1 MIPRAPTP
9 TLLPYTTLFRS
20 YTRNQNWVC
29 GETPLQQG
37 VRDMGQVSGVES
49 NDSYTVVIF
58 RGSTAKPLRFSF
70 PRKFVRKILILAAI
84 VLAADILV
92 ISHYVVR
99 TGEVWE
105 LSAFRSEALSA
116 RQQTAAF
123 STAVD
128 DLKKRL
134 TSMKEVN
141 QRLRVMLGIEMPK
154 TGDQLNG
161 RGGEETPLPEGST
174 VNSPDKLIR
183 GGAVLQPASAVDG
196 LIELNTS
203 KSTDLDEQELVAAV
217 RDGIVWLAKEAD
229 VQEQTLQELALAAEQ
244 KSSRWAA
251 TPSIWPVKG
260 WVTSGFG
267 PRVSPFTEKPAWHDG
282 LDIGAAANAPVQ
294 APAQGRVTSVG
305 FDSKL
310 GNTVKLDHGFGIET
324 LYGHLAK
331 ALVKE
336 GQRVK
341 RGDVVGLVGS
351 TGLATG
357 PHLHYMVKVNG
368 QTFDPTKYILD

>member
-1 MIPRAPTP
+1 M
-9 TLLPYTTLFRS
+9 
-20 YTRNQNWVC
+20 
-29 GETPLQQG
+29 QQG
-37 VRDMGQVSGVES
+37 VKDMGQVNGTES
-49 NDSYTVVIF
+49 NDAYTVVIF
-58 RGSTAKPLRFSF
+58 RGSSAEPLRFSF
-70 PRKFVRKILILAAI
+70 PRKLVRNLLVVFAFLFVADLL
-84 VLAADILV
+84 VL
-92 ISHYVVR
+92 SHYVIR

-105 LSAFRSEALSA
+105 LSAFRAEAMSA
-116 RQQTAAF
+116 REQTAAF
-123 STAVD
+123 ATAID

-134 TSMKEVN
+134 SSIKEVN
-141 QRLRVMLGIEMPK
+141 QRLRVMLGIEVPK
-154 TGDQLNG
+154 TGDLVNG

-174 VNSPDKLIR
+174 FIQSEKVQSGEP
-183 GGAVLQPASAVDG
+183 GGQQASAAEG
-196 LIELNTS
+196 IQGTS
-203 KSTDLDEQELVAAV
+203 HGEHSKASLGDSVRDERELVSAV
-217 RDGIVWLAKEAD
+217 KEGIAWLLKEAEI
-229 VQEQTLQELALAAEQ
+229 QEQTLQELTLAAEQ

-282 LDIGAAANAPVQ
+282 LDIGAAVNAPVQ
-294 APAQGRVTSVG
+294 APAHGRVTTVG
-305 FDSKL
+305 FDPKL
-310 GNTVKLDHGFGIET
+310 GNIVKVDHGFGIET

-368 QTFDPTKYILD
+368 QTLDPTKFILD

>member
-1 MIPRAPTP
+1 
-9 TLLPYTTLFRS
+9 
-20 YTRNQNWVC
+20 
-29 GETPLQQG
+29 
-37 VRDMGQVSGVES
+37 MGQTAGAENS
-49 NDSYTVVIF
+49 DSYTVVIF

-70 PRKFVRKILILAAI
+70 PRKFVRKLLIVCGIFIIADLF
-84 VLAADILV
+84 VL
-92 ISHYVVR
+92 SHYVIR

-105 LSAFRSEALSA
+105 LSAFRSEAMSA

-123 STAVD
+123 SNAID

-134 TSMKEVN
+134 SGMKEVN
-141 QRLRVMLGIEMPK
+141 QRLRVMLGIETPK
-154 TGDQLNG
+154 TGDTVNG
-161 RGGEETPLPEGST
+161 RGGEDGPLPDGNVMAPSSPLESDANLHQPSDADKNGSLNQT
-174 VNSPDKLIR
+174 RNVVDQSELDEHELL
-183 GGAVLQPASAVDG
+183 AVVKQGIDWLSREASAQEQA
-196 LIELNTS
+196 L
-203 KSTDLDEQELVAAV
+203 QELV
-217 RDGIVWLAKEAD
+217 
-229 VQEQTLQELALAAEQ
+229 LAAEQ

-294 APAQGRVTSVG
+294 APAQGRVTTVA

-310 GNTVKLDHGFGIET
+310 GNLVRLDHGFGIET
-324 LYGHLAK
+324 VYGHLAK

>member
-1 MIPRAPTP
+1 
-9 TLLPYTTLFRS
+9 
-20 YTRNQNWVC
+20 
-29 GETPLQQG
+29 
-37 VRDMGQVSGVES
+37 MGQMNGAE
-49 NDSYTVVIF
+49 DSDAYTVVIF

-70 PRKFVRKILILAAI
+70 SRKLVSKLLIVGAIFVL
-84 VLAADILV
+84 VDILV
-92 ISHYVVR
+92 ISHYVIR

-105 LSAFRSEALSA
+105 LSAFRAEAMSA
-116 RQQTAAF
+116 REQTGAF
-123 STAVD
+123 SSAVD

-141 QRLRVMLGIEMPK
+141 QRLRVMLGIEAPK
-154 TGDQLNG
+154 SGDMVNG
-161 RGGEETPLPEGST
+161 RGGVDVPLPDGNTLPTSEKTPKDAAGAQHFGSVET
-174 VNSPDKLIR
+174 SQSDLT
-183 GGAVLQPASAVDG
+183 GQTSSSAG
-196 LIELNTS
+196 SNGPT
-203 KSTDLDEQELVAAV
+203 EQEMITSIQ
-217 RDGIVWLAKEAD
+217 DGIDWLSKEAAI
-229 VQEQTLQELALAAEQ
+229 QEQSLKELSLAAEQ

-294 APAQGRVTSVG
+294 APAQGRVTAVG
-305 FDSKL
+305 FDPKL
-310 GNTVKLDHGFGIET
+310 GNVVKVDHGFGIET

-341 RGDVVGLVGS
+341 RGEVVGLVGS

-357 PHLHYMVKVNG
+357 PHLHYMVKVHG
-368 QTFDPTKYILD
+368 QALDPVKYILE

>member
-1 MIPRAPTP
+1 
-9 TLLPYTTLFRS
+9 
-20 YTRNQNWVC
+20 
-29 GETPLQQG
+29 
-37 VRDMGQVSGVES
+37 MGQVHSVES

-70 PRKFVRKILILAAI
+70 PRKFVRKMLIVGAIL
-84 VLAADILV
+84 LAADILV

-105 LSAFRSEALSA
+105 LSAFRAEALSA
-116 RQQTAAF
+116 RQQTTAF

-134 TSMKEVN
+134 MSMKEVN
-141 QRLRVMLGIEMPK
+141 QRLRVMLGIETPK
-154 TGDQLNG
+154 SGDQLNG
-161 RGGEETPLPEGST
+161 RGGEETPLPEGTTIYS
-174 VNSPDKLIR
+174 VDKPAR
-183 GGAVLQPASAVDG
+183 GGSELQSSAIAGPSDLAVTGSKEVDQ
-196 LIELNTS
+196 
-203 KSTDLDEQELVAAV
+203 QELVAAV
-217 RDGIVWLAKEAD
+217 KEGIVWLAKEAD
-229 VQEQTLQELALAAEQ
+229 VQEQTLQELSLAAEQ

-310 GNTVKLDHGFGIET
+310 GNVVKLDHGFGIET

-351 TGLATG
+351 SGLATG

>member
-1 MIPRAPTP
+1 
-9 TLLPYTTLFRS
+9 
-20 YTRNQNWVC
+20 
-29 GETPLQQG
+29 
-37 VRDMGQVSGVES
+37 MGQVTGTENS
-49 NDSYTVVIF
+49 DAYTVVIF

-70 PRKFVRKILILAAI
+70 PRKFVRKLLIVCGIFIIADLL
-84 VLAADILV
+84 VL
-92 ISHYVVR
+92 SHYVIR

-105 LSAFRSEALSA
+105 LSAFRSEAMSA
-116 RQQTAAF
+116 RQQTVAF
-123 STAVD
+123 STAID

-141 QRLRVMLGIEMPK
+141 QRLRVMLGIETPK
-154 TGDQLNG
+154 TGDLVNG
-161 RGGEETPLPEGST
+161 RGGEDGPIPEG
-174 VNSPDKLIR
+174 NLI
-183 GGAVLQPASAVDG
+183 PASGAYRGDTKSQSPNAVEGVRAEGTVDQ
-196 LIELNTS
+196 S
-203 KSTDLDEQELVAAV
+203 KNSSLSSEFDEQELIATVKQ
-217 RDGIVWLAKEAD
+217 GIEWLSREAN
-229 VQEQTLQELALAAEQ
+229 VQEQTLHELSLAAEQ

-294 APAQGRVTSVG
+294 APAQGRVTTVG
-305 FDSKL
+305 FDPKL
-310 GNTVKLDHGFGIET
+310 GNIVKLDHGFGIET

-336 GQRVK
+336 GQRVR

>member
-1 MIPRAPTP
+1 
-9 TLLPYTTLFRS
+9 
-20 YTRNQNWVC
+20 
-29 GETPLQQG
+29 
-37 VRDMGQVSGVES
+37 MGQGTGTE
-49 NDSYTVVIF
+49 NNGAYTVVIF

-70 PRKFVRKILILAAI
+70 SCKAVRKILIGLSI
-84 VLAADILV
+84 LVLADALV

-99 TGEVWE
+99 TNEVWE
-105 LSAFRSEALSA
+105 LAGFRAEAMSS
-116 RQQTAAF
+116 REQTAAF

-141 QRLRVMLGIEMPK
+141 QRLRVMLGIEAPK
-154 TGDQLNG
+154 AGDIVNG
-161 RGGEETPLPEGST
+161 RGGEDVPLPEGNVMPAIEKTQKSDVSSLIPGST
-174 VNSPDKLIR
+174 ESAHAADSLPAGSK
-183 GGAVLQPASAVDG
+183 VL
-196 LIELNTS
+196 T
-203 KSTDLDEQELVAAV
+203 EQEMIAS
-217 RDGIVWLAKEAD
+217 IKTSIEWLSKEAT
-229 VQEQTLQELALAAEQ
+229 VQEQFLQELSLAAEQ

-294 APAQGRVTSVG
+294 APAQGRVTMVA
-305 FDSKL
+305 FDPKL
-310 GNTVKLDHGFGIET
+310 GNMVKLDHGFGIET

-331 ALVKE
+331 SLVKE

-341 RGDVVGLVGS
+341 RGEVVGLVGS
-351 TGLATG
+351 SGLATG
-357 PHLHYMVKVNG
+357 PHLHYMVKVYG
-368 QTFDPTKYILD
+368 QTLDPVKYILE

>member
-1 MIPRAPTP
+1 M
-9 TLLPYTTLFRS
+9 
-20 YTRNQNWVC
+20 V
-29 GETPLQQG
+29 
-37 VRDMGQVSGVES
+37 MGQLNGAE
-49 NDSYTVVIF
+49 DSDAYTVVIF

-70 PRKFVRKILILAAI
+70 ARKLVSKLLIVGAIFVLID
-84 VLAADILV
+84 VLVLG
-92 ISHYVVR
+92 HYVIR

-105 LSAFRSEALSA
+105 LSSFRAEAMSA
-116 RQQTAAF
+116 REQTGAF
-123 STAVD
+123 SSAVD

-141 QRLRVMLGIEMPK
+141 QRLRVMLGIENPK
-154 TGDQLNG
+154 GGDEVNG
-161 RGGEETPLPEGST
+161 RGGEDTPLPDGNTVSTSGAILKSDAGSQYLDTGKPTQGALPGQTNPSAGSNALTEEERIASIKEG
-174 VNSPDKLIR
+174 
-183 GGAVLQPASAVDG
+183 
-196 LIELNTS
+196 IE
-203 KSTDLDEQELVAAV
+203 
-217 RDGIVWLAKEAD
+217 WLMKEATI
-229 VQEQTLQELALAAEQ
+229 QEQSLQELSLAAEK

-282 LDIGAAANAPVQ
+282 LDIGAPANAPVQ
-294 APAQGRVTSVG
+294 APAQGRVTAVG
-305 FDSKL
+305 FDPKL
-310 GNTVKLDHGFGIET
+310 GILVKVDHGFGIET

-331 ALVKE
+331 SLVKE

-341 RGDVVGLVGS
+341 RGDVVALVGS

-368 QTFDPTKYILD
+368 QALDPVKYILE

>member
-1 MIPRAPTP
+1 MAQ
-9 TLLPYTTLFRS
+9 TTGAEKS
-20 YTRNQNWVC
+20 
-29 GETPLQQG
+29 
-37 VRDMGQVSGVES
+37 
-49 NDSYTVVIF
+49 DSYTVVIF

-70 PRKFVRKILILAAI
+70 PRKFVRKLLIVCGVFIIADLL
-84 VLAADILV
+84 VL
-92 ISHYVVR
+92 SHYVIR

-105 LSAFRSEALSA
+105 LSAFRSEAMSA

-123 STAVD
+123 STAID

-134 TSMKEVN
+134 SSMKEVN

-154 TGDQLNG
+154 TGDVVNG
-161 RGGEETPLPEGST
+161 RGGEDGPLPDGDSL
-174 VNSPDKLIR
+174 SPSASLKGDAGVQLSDTDKS
-183 GGAVLQPASAVDG
+183 GVLNQARSLAAQS
-196 LIELNTS
+196 E
-203 KSTDLDEQELVAAV
+203 LDEHELLAV
-217 RDGIVWLAKEAD
+217 VRQGIDWLSREAT
-229 VQEQTLQELALAAEQ
+229 VQEHALQELSLAAEQ

-251 TPSIWPVKG
+251 TPSIWPVRG

-294 APAQGRVTSVG
+294 APAQGRVTTVA

-310 GNTVKLDHGFGIET
+310 GNLVKLDHGFGIET

-368 QTFDPTKYILD
+368 QTFDPTRYILD

>member
-1 MIPRAPTP
+1 
-9 TLLPYTTLFRS
+9 
-20 YTRNQNWVC
+20 
-29 GETPLQQG
+29 
-37 VRDMGQVSGVES
+37 MGQVNGTES
-49 NDSYTVVIF
+49 SDAYTVVIF
-58 RGSTAKPLRFSF
+58 RGSSAKPLRFSF
-70 PRKFVRKILILAAI
+70 PRKLVSKLLIVAAI
-84 VLAADILV
+84 FVLADIIV
-92 ISHYVVR
+92 ISHYVIR

-105 LSAFRSEALSA
+105 LSSFRAEAMSA
-116 RQQTAAF
+116 REQTGAF
-123 STAVD
+123 ASAVD

-141 QRLRVMLGIEMPK
+141 QRLRVMLGIEALK
-154 TGDQLNG
+154 TGDMTNG
-161 RGGEETPLPEGST
+161 RGGVDAPLPDGNTLPTSEKTPKTDAGAQPFSSVETTSQSALPGQTSPSAGS
-174 VNSPDKLIR
+174 S
-183 GGAVLQPASAVDG
+183 G
-196 LIELNTS
+196 LT
-203 KSTDLDEQELVAAV
+203 EQEMIASIK
-217 RDGIVWLAKEAD
+217 DGIDWLSKEAAT
-229 VQEQTLQELALAAEQ
+229 QEQSLQELSLAAEQ

-305 FDSKL
+305 FDPKL
-310 GNTVKLDHGFGIET
+310 GNIVKVDHGFGIET

-341 RGDVVGLVGS
+341 RGEVVGLVGS

-357 PHLHYMVKVNG
+357 PHLHYMVKVHG
-368 QTFDPTKYILD
+368 QALDPVKYILE

>member
-1 MIPRAPTP
+1 MA
-9 TLLPYTTLFRS
+9 
-20 YTRNQNWVC
+20 
-29 GETPLQQG
+29 
-37 VRDMGQVSGVES
+37 QVNGTES
-49 NDSYTVVIF
+49 SDAYTVVIF

-70 PRKFVRKILILAAI
+70 PRKFVSKLLIVGAIFILS
-84 VLAADILV
+84 DILV
-92 ISHYVVR
+92 ISHYVIR

-105 LSAFRSEALSA
+105 LSAFRAEAMSA
-116 RQQTAAF
+116 REQTSAF
-123 STAVD
+123 SSAVD

-141 QRLRVMLGIEMPK
+141 QRLRVMLGIDTPK
-154 TGDQLNG
+154 TGDIVNG
-161 RGGEETPLPEGST
+161 RGGEDVPLPDGNTLPTAVKASKNDP
-174 VNSPDKLIR
+174 VAQHFSPAESSQSALT
-183 GGAVLQPASAVDG
+183 GQTSASAGSSG
-196 LIELNTS
+196 LN
-203 KSTDLDEQELVAAV
+203 EQEAIASIK
-217 RDGIVWLAKEAD
+217 DSIDWLSKEAAI
-229 VQEQTLQELALAAEQ
+229 QEQSLQELSLAAEQ

-282 LDIGAAANAPVQ
+282 LDIAAAANAPVQ
-294 APAQGRVTSVG
+294 APAQGRVTTVG
-305 FDSKL
+305 SDPKL
-310 GNTVKLDHGFGIET
+310 GILVKVDHGFGIET

-341 RGDVVGLVGS
+341 RGEVVGLVGS

-357 PHLHYMVKVNG
+357 PHLHYMVKVHG
-368 QTFDPTKYILD
+368 QTFDPVKYILE

>member
-1 MIPRAPTP
+1 M
-9 TLLPYTTLFRS
+9 
-20 YTRNQNWVC
+20 
-29 GETPLQQG
+29 
-37 VRDMGQVSGVES
+37 
-49 NDSYTVVIF
+49 
-58 RGSTAKPLRFSF
+58 
-70 PRKFVRKILILAAI
+70 
-84 VLAADILV
+84 
-92 ISHYVVR
+92 
-99 TGEVWE
+99 
-105 LSAFRSEALSA
+105 SA

-123 STAVD
+123 STAID

-141 QRLRVMLGIEMPK
+141 QRLRVMLGIEAPK
-154 TGDQLNG
+154 AGDLMNG
-161 RGGEETPLPEGST
+161 RGGEDVPLPEG
-174 VNSPDKLIR
+174 NSIL
-183 GGAVLQPASAVDG
+183 ASGTLKSDINGRPSG
-196 LIELNTS
+196 LIEGVGADGIADQSRNSLS
-203 KSTDLDEQELVAAV
+203 PEFDEQELIATVKQ
-217 RDGIVWLAKEAD
+217 GIEWLSREANF
-229 VQEQTLQELALAAEQ
+229 QEQALRELSVAAEQ

-294 APAQGRVTSVG
+294 APAQGRVTTVG
-305 FDSKL
+305 FDPKL
-310 GNTVKLDHGFGIET
+310 GNIVKLDHGFGIET

-341 RGDVVGLVGS
+341 RGDVVGLIGS

>member
-1 MIPRAPTP
+1 
-9 TLLPYTTLFRS
+9 
-20 YTRNQNWVC
+20 
-29 GETPLQQG
+29 LQQG

-196 LIELNTS
+196 LIDHNTS

-310 GNTVKLDHGFGIET
+310 GNVVKLDHGFGIET

-351 TGLATG
+351 SGLATG

-368 QTFDPTKYILD
+368 QTFDPSKYILD

>member
-1 MIPRAPTP
+1 
-9 TLLPYTTLFRS
+9 
-20 YTRNQNWVC
+20 
-29 GETPLQQG
+29 
-37 VRDMGQVSGVES
+37 MGQVNGAES
-49 NDSYTVVIF
+49 SDSYTVVIF

-70 PRKFVRKILILAAI
+70 PRKFVRKLLIVAAI
-84 VLAADILV
+84 LLIADLLV

-105 LSAFRSEALSA
+105 LSAFRAEALSA
-116 RQQTAAF
+116 RQQTVAF

-134 TSMKEVN
+134 SSMKEVN
-141 QRLRVMLGIEMPK
+141 QRLRVMLGIDTPK
-154 TGDQLNG
+154 SGDQFNG
-161 RGGEETPLPEGST
+161 RGGEETPLPEGSPLIT
-174 VNSPDKLIR
+174 GDKLQKNAGLPGSLER
-183 GGAVLQPASAVDG
+183 TGVEGQAEQANASD
-196 LIELNTS
+196 IN
-203 KSTDLDEQELVAAV
+203 EQELVATV
-217 RDGIVWLAKEAD
+217 KQGIAWLAKEAD
-229 VQEQTLQELALAAEQ
+229 MQERSLQELSVAAEQ
-244 KSSRWAA
+244 RSSRWAA

-305 FDSKL
+305 FDPKL
-310 GNTVKLDHGFGIET
+310 GNVVKLDHGFGIET

-351 TGLATG
+351 SGLATG

>member
-1 MIPRAPTP
+1 
-9 TLLPYTTLFRS
+9 
-20 YTRNQNWVC
+20 
-29 GETPLQQG
+29 
-37 VRDMGQVSGVES
+37 MGQMNGAE
-49 NDSYTVVIF
+49 DSDAYTVVIF

-70 PRKFVRKILILAAI
+70 PRKLVSKLLIAGVIFSLI
-84 VLAADILV
+84 DIFV
-92 ISHYVVR
+92 ISHYVIR

-105 LSAFRSEALSA
+105 LSAFRAEVMSA
-116 RQQTAAF
+116 REQTEAF

-141 QRLRVMLGIEMPK
+141 QRLRVMLGIESPK
-154 TGDQLNG
+154 TGDMANG
-161 RGGEETPLPEGST
+161 RGGEDTPLPDGNALPTSESSLKSDAGAQHF
-174 VNSPDKLIR
+174 NS
-183 GGAVLQPASAVDG
+183 GQPAQSTQAGQASPSAGSSG
-196 LIELNTS
+196 LTEEERIAS
-203 KSTDLDEQELVAAV
+203 IK
-217 RDGIVWLAKEAD
+217 DGIDWLSKEAAI
-229 VQEQTLQELALAAEQ
+229 QEQSLQELSLAAEK

-282 LDIGAAANAPVQ
+282 LDIGAAANAPIQ

-305 FDSKL
+305 FDPKL
-310 GNTVKLDHGFGIET
+310 GILVKLDHGFGIET
-324 LYGHLAK
+324 VYGHLARS
-331 ALVKE
+331 LVKE

-341 RGDVVGLVGS
+341 RGEAIALVGS

-368 QTFDPTKYILD
+368 QALDPVKYILE

>member
-1 MIPRAPTP
+1 
-9 TLLPYTTLFRS
+9 
-20 YTRNQNWVC
+20 
-29 GETPLQQG
+29 
-37 VRDMGQVSGVES
+37 MGQMNGAENS
-49 NDSYTVVIF
+49 DAYTVVIF

-70 PRKFVRKILILAAI
+70 PRKFVSKLLIVGAI
-84 VLAADILV
+84 FVIADILA
-92 ISHYVVR
+92 ISHYVIR

-105 LSAFRSEALSA
+105 LSAFRAEAMSA
-116 RQQTAAF
+116 REQTAAF

-141 QRLRVMLGIEMPK
+141 QRLRVMLGIETPK
-154 TGDQLNG
+154 TGDMVNG
-161 RGGEETPLPEGST
+161 RGGEDVPLPEGNILPTPEKTIKSDAGDQHLSSVETSQSALAGQASPSAGST
-174 VNSPDKLIR
+174 
-183 GGAVLQPASAVDG
+183 G
-196 LIELNTS
+196 LN
-203 KSTDLDEQELVAAV
+203 EQELVASIK
-217 RDGIVWLAKEAD
+217 DGIDWLSKEAAT
-229 VQEQTLQELALAAEQ
+229 QEQSLQELSLAAEQ

-267 PRVSPFTEKPAWHDG
+267 PRVSPFTEKPTWHDG

-294 APAQGRVTSVG
+294 APAQGRVTTVG
-305 FDSKL
+305 FDPKL
-310 GNTVKLDHGFGIET
+310 GNLVKVDHGFGIET
-324 LYGHLAK
+324 IYGHLAK

-341 RGDVVGLVGS
+341 RGEVVGLVGS

-357 PHLHYMVKVNG
+357 PHLHYMVKVHG
-368 QTFDPTKYILD
+368 QTFDPIKYILE

>member
-1 MIPRAPTP
+1 
-9 TLLPYTTLFRS
+9 
-20 YTRNQNWVC
+20 
-29 GETPLQQG
+29 
-37 VRDMGQVSGVES
+37 MGQMNGAE
-49 NDSYTVVIF
+49 DSDAYTVVIF

-70 PRKFVRKILILAAI
+70 SRKLVSKLLIVGAIFVL
-84 VLAADILV
+84 VDILV
-92 ISHYVVR
+92 ISHYVIR

-105 LSAFRSEALSA
+105 LSAFRAEAMSA
-116 RQQTAAF
+116 REQTGTF
-123 STAVD
+123 SSAVD

-141 QRLRVMLGIEMPK
+141 QRLRVMLGIEASK
-154 TGDQLNG
+154 TGDMANG
-161 RGGEETPLPEGST
+161 RGGVDVPLPDGNILPTSEKTPKNDAGAQHLSSVETSQSDLTGQTSPSAGSNGPT
-174 VNSPDKLIR
+174 
-183 GGAVLQPASAVDG
+183 
-196 LIELNTS
+196 
-203 KSTDLDEQELVAAV
+203 EQEMITSIK
-217 RDGIVWLAKEAD
+217 DGINWLSKEAAI
-229 VQEQTLQELALAAEQ
+229 QEQSLQELSLAAEQ

-294 APAQGRVTSVG
+294 APAQGRVTAVG
-305 FDSKL
+305 FDPKL
-310 GNTVKLDHGFGIET
+310 GNVVKVDHGFGIET

-341 RGDVVGLVGS
+341 RGEVVGLVGS

-357 PHLHYMVKVNG
+357 PHLHYMVKVHG
-368 QTFDPTKYILD
+368 QALDPVKYILE

>member
-1 MIPRAPTP
+1 
-9 TLLPYTTLFRS
+9 
-20 YTRNQNWVC
+20 
-29 GETPLQQG
+29 
-37 VRDMGQVSGVES
+37 MGQVHGVES

-70 PRKFVRKILILAAI
+70 PRKFVRKMLIVGAI
-84 VLAADILV
+84 FLIADILV

-105 LSAFRSEALSA
+105 LSAFRAEALSA

-141 QRLRVMLGIEMPK
+141 QRLRVMLGIEAPK
-154 TGDQLNG
+154 VGDQFNG

-174 VNSPDKLIR
+174 LNSVERPAR
-183 GGAVLQPASAVDG
+183 GESELQPSAVNQSDTAG
-196 LIELNTS
+196 SGPKEL
-203 KSTDLDEQELVAAV
+203 DQQELVAAV
-217 RDGIVWLAKEAD
+217 KQGIGWLAKEAD
-229 VQEQTLQELALAAEQ
+229 VQEQTLQELSSAAEQ

-305 FDSKL
+305 FDPKL
-310 GNTVKLDHGFGIET
+310 GNVVKLDHGFGIET

-331 ALVKE
+331 TLVKE

-351 TGLATG
+351 SGLATG

>member
-1 MIPRAPTP
+1 MH
-9 TLLPYTTLFRS
+9 
-20 YTRNQNWVC
+20 
-29 GETPLQQG
+29 QG
-37 VRDMGQVSGVES
+37 VEDMAQVNGVES

-70 PRKFVRKILILAAI
+70 PRKFVRKILILGAI
-84 VLAADILV
+84 LLLADLLV
-92 ISHYVVR
+92 ISHYVIR

-105 LSAFRSEALSA
+105 LSAFRAEALSA
-116 RQQTAAF
+116 RQQTVAF

-134 TSMKEVN
+134 MSMKEVN
-141 QRLRVMLGIEMPK
+141 QRLRVMLGIETPK
-154 TGDQLNG
+154 TGDQFNG

-174 VNSPDKLIR
+174 LNAPATPVR
-183 GGAVLQPASAVDG
+183 GESDLRQASAREGMSD
-196 LIELNTS
+196 LTAFQNELG
-203 KSTDLDEQELVAAV
+203 EQELIAAV
-217 RDGIVWLAKEAD
+217 KEGIVWLAKEAAT
-229 VQEQTLQELALAAEQ
+229 QEKTLQELSVAAEQ

>member
-1 MIPRAPTP
+1 
-9 TLLPYTTLFRS
+9 
-20 YTRNQNWVC
+20 
-29 GETPLQQG
+29 
-37 VRDMGQVSGVES
+37 MGQVHGVES

-70 PRKFVRKILILAAI
+70 PRKFVRKMLILGAI
-84 VLAADILV
+84 LLAADVLV
-92 ISHYVVR
+92 VSHYVVR

-105 LSAFRSEALSA
+105 LSAFRAEALSA

-141 QRLRVMLGIEMPK
+141 QRLRVMLGIETPK

-161 RGGEETPLPEGST
+161 RGGEETPLPEGT
-174 VNSPDKLIR
+174 TINSADKPS
-183 GGAVLQPASAVDG
+183 GAQFEQQSNAVAG
-196 LIELNTS
+196 PNELAAPGAN
-203 KSTDLDEQELVAAV
+203 DVVQQELVAAV
-217 RDGIVWLAKEAD
+217 KEGIVWLAKEAD
-229 VQEQTLQELALAAEQ
+229 VQEQTLQELSLAAEQ

-310 GNTVKLDHGFGIET
+310 GNVVKLDHGFGIET

-351 TGLATG
+351 SGLATG

>member
-1 MIPRAPTP
+1 
-9 TLLPYTTLFRS
+9 
-20 YTRNQNWVC
+20 
-29 GETPLQQG
+29 
-37 VRDMGQVSGVES
+37 MGQASGVES

-84 VLAADILV
+84 ILVADILV

-161 RGGEETPLPEGST
+161 RGGDETPLPDGST
-174 VNSPDKLIR
+174 LHSPDKVLR
-183 GGAVLQPASAVDG
+183 SGAVLPQPNTVDS

-203 KSTDLDEQELVAAV
+203 KSQDLGEQDLMASV
-217 RDGIVWLAKEAD
+217 REDIVWLAKEAD
-229 VQEQTLQELALAAEQ
+229 VQEQTLHELSLAAEQ

-310 GNTVKLDHGFGIET
+310 GNVVKLDHGFGIET
-324 LYGHLAK
+324 LYGHMAK

-341 RGDVVGLVGS
+341 RGDVLGLVGS
-351 TGLATG
+351 SGLATG

-368 QTFDPTKYILD
+368 QTFDPAKYILD

>member
-1 MIPRAPTP
+1 
-9 TLLPYTTLFRS
+9 
-20 YTRNQNWVC
+20 
-29 GETPLQQG
+29 
-37 VRDMGQVSGVES
+37 MGQMNGTENS
-49 NDSYTVVIF
+49 DAYTVVIF
-58 RGSTAKPLRFSF
+58 RGSSAKPLRFSF
-70 PRKFVRKILILAAI
+70 HRKLVSKLLIVGSI
-84 VLAADILV
+84 FVLANIIV
-92 ISHYVVR
+92 IAHYVIR

-105 LSAFRSEALSA
+105 LSSFRQEAMSA
-116 RQQTAAF
+116 REQTGAF
-123 STAVD
+123 SSSID
-128 DLKKRL
+128 DLKNRL

-141 QRLRVMLGIEMPK
+141 QRLRVMLGIEPPK
-154 TGDQLNG
+154 TGDMTNG
-161 RGGEETPLPEGST
+161 RGGIDAPLPDGDTFPAAEKTFKNG
-174 VNSPDKLIR
+174 V
-183 GGAVLQPASAVDG
+183 AAQPSSSVETSQSALSGQASQSADSG
-196 LIELNTS
+196 NLT
-203 KSTDLDEQELVAAV
+203 EQEKIALIKDGIDWLSREAAV
-217 RDGIVWLAKEAD
+217 
-229 VQEQTLQELALAAEQ
+229 QERTLQELSLAAEQ

-294 APAQGRVTSVG
+294 VSAQGRVTAVG
-305 FDSKL
+305 FDPKL
-310 GNTVKLDHGFGIET
+310 GNLVKVDHGFGIET

-357 PHLHYMVKVNG
+357 PHLHYMVKANG
-368 QTFDPTKYILD
+368 QALDPVKYILE